1 MQTMHQ
7 TLYKSL
13 NMEHLYAPW
22 RYTYVKDEKIDTC
35 VFCHILRNKNDE
47 KYEVLFSDELC
58 FVVMNKYPYSP
69 GHIMVVPNFHT
80 ANIEDLE
87 DEVWQRVSKRV
98 KQGVKLLKTIMPCEG
113 VNIGMNLGK
122 AAGAGIEEHVH
133 YHLLPRWIGDTNF
146 ISTLGGTRV
155 YPADFEGIFKKLKS
169 SSKDFFL

>member
-1 MQTMHQ
+1 
-7 TLYKSL
+7 
-13 NMEHLYAPW
+13 MEHLYAPW

-35 VFCHILRNKNDE
+35 VFCHILNNKNDE
-47 KYEVLFSDELC
+47 KYEVLFFDEFC
-58 FVVMNKYPYSP
+58 FVVLNKYPYSP

-87 DEVWQRVSKRV
+87 EKVWQRVSTRV
-98 KQGVKLLKTIMPCEG
+98 RQGVKLLKNIMPCEG

-155 YPADFEGIFKKLKS
+155 YPADFKEIFRKLKA